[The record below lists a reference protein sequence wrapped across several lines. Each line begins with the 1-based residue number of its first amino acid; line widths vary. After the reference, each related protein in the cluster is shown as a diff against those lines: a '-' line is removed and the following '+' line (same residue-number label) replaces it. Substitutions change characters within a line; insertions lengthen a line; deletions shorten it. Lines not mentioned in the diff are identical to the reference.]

1 VGSAETLLDDS
12 LRLAERA
19 KSADVDATL
28 EEWEEMIHVW
38 HAFASLLPEGRQA
51 IERIG
56 EYLEERFS

>member
-1 VGSAETLLDDS
+1 MAGREIEVVVDML
-12 LRLAERA
+12 RA
-19 KSADVDATL
+19 KSADVDASL

-56 EYLEERFS
+56 EYLGERFS